1 MRTDNLV
8 ERAEVFAR
16 CAHANQLR
24 KYTNDLY
31 TVHPEQMVGLL
42 MQVHELGLVG
52 QLTDQ
57 MIAATWLHDTVE
69 DTPATLE
76 EIREDFGD
84 EVADLV
90 FWLTDT
96 LTHTDGNRAF
106 RKEAARKRLAEAP
119 MEAQIIKA
127 IDLMHNAGSIALH
140 DPDFWKVF
148 DKEAQELL
156 AAMTKVPRLLR
167 ASADVVFET
176 CNFLSVDAQKK

>member
-1 MRTDNLV
+1 MGKDNLV
-8 ERAEVFAR
+8 DRAEFFAR
-16 CAHANQLR
+16 NAHANQTR

-31 TVHPEQMVGLL
+31 ITHPHQMVGLL
-42 MQVHELGLVG
+42 KRAHELGLVD
-52 QLTDQ
+52 QVTDQ
-57 MIAATWLHDTVE
+57 MVAATWLHDTVE
-69 DTPATLE
+69 DTPVTLE
-76 EIREDFGD
+76 EIREVFGD

-96 LTHTDGNRAF
+96 LTHEDGNRAF

-127 IDLMHNAGSIALH
+127 VDLMHNAGSIALY

-148 DKEAQELL
+148 EKEAQELL
-156 AAMTKVPRLLR
+156 TAMTKVPRLLR

-176 CNFLSVDAQKK
+176 CNFLSVDMQKK